1 MEEIFNPEA
10 YRIVR
15 NIMIGF
21 AIFYVL
27 FEVLL
32 NINELE
38 NDTSNII
45 LYEAAKDKLFF
56 IPFALGAI
64 MGHLFLGTND
74 SLFFIGE
81 GLPVILLFAIS
92 GLMTLVG
99 YKVKFEKTRLFF
111 TLLLFLGVAYGHFFW
126 SLNFEV

>member
-10 YRIVR
+10 YAIVR

-27 FEVLL
+27 FEVAL

-45 LYEAAKDKLFF
+45 LLEAAKDKLFF

-64 MGHLFLGTND
+64 MGHLFLGTTNKSFYIGD
-74 SLFFIGE
+74 SWPVIALFGVSLFMTGIGF
-81 GLPVILLFAIS
+81 LW
-92 GLMTLVG
+92 
-99 YKVKFEKTRLFF
+99 KFEKNRWFF
-111 TLLLFLGVAYGHFFW
+111 TALLLAGVAFGHFFW
-126 SLNFEV
+126 SMNF